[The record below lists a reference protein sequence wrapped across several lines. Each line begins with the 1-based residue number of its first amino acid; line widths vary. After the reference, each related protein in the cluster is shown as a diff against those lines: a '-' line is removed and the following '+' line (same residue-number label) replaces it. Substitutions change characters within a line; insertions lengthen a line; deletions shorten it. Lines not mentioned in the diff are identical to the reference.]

1 MQSKCIKIDRIA
13 VSLLLYSQIL
23 SNFARNFNNQ
33 NNLNNKYNMKKVL
46 LSLFTIATAMT
57 ATADGLKAGYS
68 SVEIRTVSGETTTVT
83 LSDDMTTQFTAQDIV
98 FADATTTVTLPLAQL
113 RTYTFVEAV
122 IPEGI
127 TDVTA
132 VQGNINAIY
141 TADGRQ
147 ITSLEGAPAGLYIVK
162 SAGTTI
168 KIYRK

>member
-1 MQSKCIKIDRIA
+1 M
-13 VSLLLYSQIL
+13 LYSQIL
-23 SNFARNFNNQ
+23 SNFARNLSLHGTSTENQ
-33 NNLNNKYNMKKVL
+33 NSYMKKTI
-46 LSLFTIATAMT
+46 LSFFALAITLCAS
-57 ATADGLKAGYS
+57 ADAFAQQSTELKPGYS
-68 SVEIRTVSGETTTVT
+68 SVEIRTVSGETTIVT
-83 LSDDMTTQFTAQDIV
+83 LTDEMTTQFTAQDIV